1 MTPPRILI
9 VGAGIAGLAAK
20 RALTLRGI
28 DADIAERDHTPR
40 ITGAGLYLPANAVRA
55 LRDLGLGAPL
65 AERAQPV
72 LRQELRDERGQ
83 LLAGFPVSAI
93 WGSVGDCLAVRR
105 TDLHSLLL
113 DAVGSAAIRFGTG
126 VREVGQDG
134 RVTFTDGRQSGY
146 DLVIGADG
154 LNSVVRRTAF
164 ADARPRYL
172 DQVTWRFLAPAAGPA
187 QDTWMVMLG
196 SRGRT
201 FLTVPVGDG
210 QMYCSAAMESTDPDR
225 VPADWRSHF
234 ADFGSPAADLLA
246 HAGQAHY
253 APLYEVR
260 AFEQTHPHAVLIGDA
275 AHACSPSMS
284 QASGMAVED
293 ALVLAETLAGARAGT
308 PVETALAAYRK
319 RRADRVRFVL
329 DQNHRRDRAR
339 HLPAPVRR
347 VVFRHFARGIF
358 RANHKALL
366 SRP

>member
-1 MTPPRILI
+1 MTPLRTLI

-20 RALTLRGI
+20 RALALRGI

-55 LRDLGLGAPL
+55 LHDLGLSDQL

-72 LRQELRDERGQ
+72 RRQELRDERGQ
-83 LLAGFPVSAI
+83 VLAQFPVRAI
-93 WGSVGDCLAVRR
+93 WGTVGDCLAIRR

-113 DAVGSAAIRFGTG
+113 EAVGDARIRFGAG
-126 VREVGQDG
+126 VGEVGRDG
-134 RVTFTDGRQSGY
+134 RVTFTDGRQSDY

-154 LNSVVRRTAF
+154 LNSVVRQTAL
-164 ADARPRYL
+164 AEVRPRYL
-172 DQVTWRFLAPAAGPA
+172 GQVTWRFLAPSAGLA

-201 FLTVPVGDG
+201 FLTVPVGGG
-210 QMYCSAAMESTDPDR
+210 QVYCSAAMDSADPDR
-225 VPADWRSHF
+225 IPADWRSNF
-234 ADFGSPAADLLA
+234 SEFGAPAADLLA
-246 HAGQAHY
+246 HADEAHY

-260 AFEQTHPHAVLIGDA
+260 AFEQPHPHAVLIGDA

-293 ALVLAETLAGARAGT
+293 ALVLAETLAAAPAGT
-308 PVETALAAYRK
+308 SVEATLAAYRK
-319 RRADRVRFVL
+319 RRGDRLRFVL
-329 DQNHRRDRAR
+329 EQNHRRDQAR
-339 HLPAPVRR
+339 HLPAPVRH
-347 VVFRHFARGIF
+347 VLFRHFARGIF

-366 SRP
+366 ARP

>member
-1 MTPPRILI
+1 MTPQRILI

-20 RALTLRGI
+20 RALALRDI
-28 DADIAERDHTPR
+28 DADIAERDPTPR

-55 LRDLGLGAPL
+55 LHDLGLAARL

-83 LLAGFPVSAI
+83 LLAGFPVSAV
-93 WGSVGDCLAVRR
+93 WGDQGECRAIRR
-105 TDLHSLLL
+105 TDLHHLLL
-113 DAVGSAAIRFGTG
+113 DAVGSATIRFGTG
-126 VREVGQDG
+126 VREVGRDG
-134 RVTFTDGRQSGY
+134 RVTFTDGRHAHY

-154 LNSVVRRTAF
+154 LNSVVRRTAL
-164 ADARPRYL
+164 AEAQPRYL
-172 DQVTWRFLAPAAGPA
+172 GQVTWRFLAPSAGPA

-201 FLTVPVGDG
+201 FLTVPVGGG
-210 QMYCSAAMESTDPDR
+210 QMYCSAAMDSVDPDR
-225 VPADWRSHF
+225 IPADWRSHF
-234 ADFGSPAADLLA
+234 ADFGAPAADLLT
-246 HAGQAHY
+246 HADNAHY

-260 AFEQTHPHAVLIGDA
+260 AFEQPHPHAVLIGDA

-293 ALVLAETLAGARAGT
+293 ALVLAETLAEAPAGAS
-308 PVETALAAYRK
+308 VEAALATYRK
-319 RRADRVRFVL
+319 RRGDRVRFVL

-339 HLPAPVRR
+339 HLPAPIRR